1 MEVKMM
7 VSAFWSDLAADLEDP
22 EFLRDYVRESV
33 RIATVDSIINAL
45 DDARISEGMS
55 KAELARAIGAEPAV
69 VRRLFAAGNSTPNP
83 TLGTLVDLAAAVGLR
98 IRVEPLPDEERQA
111 VTEPL
116 RTGRVAEASIK
127 RLAQLRQTPGRGAVR
142 PA

>member
-1 MEVKMM
+1 MM
-7 VSAFWSDLAADLEDP
+7 VSAFWSDLASDLEDP
-22 EFLRDYVRESV
+22 EFLREYVCESV
-33 RIATVDSIINAL
+33 RIATVDAIINAL

-69 VRRLFAAGNSTPNP
+69 VRRLFAAGNATPNP
-83 TLGTLVDLAAAVGLR
+83 TLGTLVDLAAALGLR
-98 IRVEPLPDEERQA
+98 IRVEPLPEEDRQA

-116 RTGRVAEASIK
+116 RTGCVDDADVK
-127 RLAQLRQTPGRGAVR
+127 HLVQFRQAPGRGAVR